1 MVIETWNFIQICWP
15 SHTVFPLHCRNSICW
30 RRNSTRKSR
39 YVQWFLQDSGVRS
52 FFHNVHLT
60 NHSIKHLLP
69 HGNLLWRDLL
79 PWACWSGLWWPSH
92 HRLHMY
98 LYSTLIYLFNCSSNI
113 HTSVGNLIFKSKK
126 WLALSHVFISKF
138 CTLLCFYVTSELLHT
153 EISYILFYYTRF
165 LI

>member
-1 MVIETWNFIQICWP
+1 MELDPDLLTMSCGLSSTLQK
-15 SHTVFPLHCRNSICW
+15 LHLLEKKLYKEVKVCLSLI
-30 RRNSTRKSR
+30 
-39 YVQWFLQDSGVRS
+39 QWFLQDSGVRS

-126 WLALSHVFISKF
+126 WMALSHVFISKF